1 MNFVSNQNYNL
12 FLWKD
17 QWFKRPYYCIY
28 YLLFTFTRN
37 KITELSS
44 RRKTEEK
51 EEEET
56 PDRKLSGVGM
66 KKQRKEEN
74 TKLKNNGKKTKYRTK
89 RRSRNG
95 ETMKRKKNTKL
106 KSNEEKTKHRTKR
119 PTSKQ
124 SPNESPSGKQEAEK
138 HGHRAAGK
146 KALKGGQ
153 QKNMRGRLDFENRT
167 DMLWVLEC

>member
-1 MNFVSNQNYNL
+1 MSFVCNQNYNL

-17 QWFKRPYYCIY
+17 QWLKRPYYCIY

-51 EEEET
+51 EEET

-95 ETMKRKKNTKL
+95 ETMKRKKT
-106 KSNEEKTKHRTKR
+106 
-119 PTSKQ
+119 
-124 SPNESPSGKQEAEK
+124 PN
-138 HGHRAAGK
+138 
-146 KALKGGQ
+146 
-153 QKNMRGRLDFENRT
+153 
-167 DMLWVLEC
+167 

>member
-1 MNFVSNQNYNL
+1 
-12 FLWKD
+12 
-17 QWFKRPYYCIY
+17 
-28 YLLFTFTRN
+28 
-37 KITELSS
+37 
-44 RRKTEEK
+44 
-51 EEEET
+51 
-56 PDRKLSGVGM
+56 M

-106 KSNEEKTKHRTKR
+106 KNNEEKTKR

-138 HGHRAAGK
+138 PGHRAAGK
-146 KALKGGQ
+146 KAVKGGQ
-153 QKNMRGRLDFENRT
+153 QKKNMRGRLDFENRM
-167 DMLWVLEC
+167 DMLGCWSVDRIEILKR